1 MQQIFLSLR
10 SSGPKHRPI
19 YNKTETIRG
28 LLKQFFNE
36 YSSRNELFSWTFALV
51 LAPAL
56 TLLNI
61 SAITVLKTSIDG
73 QKGIRTSRKHSVH
86 TYLQSYMYIM
96 HM

>member
-36 YSSRNELFSWTFALV
+36 YSSRNELFSWTFAL
-51 LAPAL
+51 APAL

-61 SAITVLKTSIDG
+61 SAITVLKTSTDG
-73 QKGIRTSRKHSVH
+73 QKGIHTYRLHSVH